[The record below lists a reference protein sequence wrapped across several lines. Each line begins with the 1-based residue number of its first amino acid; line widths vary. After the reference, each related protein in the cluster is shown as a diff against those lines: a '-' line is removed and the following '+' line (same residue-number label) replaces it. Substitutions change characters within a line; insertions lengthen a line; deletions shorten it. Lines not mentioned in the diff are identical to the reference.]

1 MSAEQTE
8 PITPPEARPAEVPSE
23 GKRGIYDLLQSLKG
37 GKLDPIT
44 ALLVMSEMRR
54 IDRDEERWELEKQRL
69 SQPQPNPSK
78 EVDFEK
84 LIDKINETWE
94 KRFAEYQSNTEKLL
108 LKGKV
113 EEAESKAE
121 RLEKELKEMKEKMEH
136 EKLLEEKVTKAIE
149 PYKEQISQL
158 QQILAERTKGMSENE
173 KRGFFQSLGEQIEQ
187 SLSQEVTG
195 TIAKTVSEAIVNAFT
210 PKEEKETVPVTA
222 EGKLDTYKMVD
233 KWVREGLKT
242 VQTLAQRWPQQK
254 PTPREVQKIPI
265 PPPSAITTPS
275 PAEATTTTVPP
286 TITIP
291 PPAETTITTPTP
303 ATPTVTVSPPEVAVS
318 TPSETPKEQPPQ
330 EPKQPEPEAKP
341 EIPEQPKQEAK
352 PEAEEKQPVRAKP
365 RKRSETTQESAPK
378 QES

>member
-8 PITPPEARPAEVPSE
+8 PITPPEDKAEAPSE

-54 IDRDEERWELEKQRL
+54 IDRDEQRWELERQRL
-69 SQPQPNPSK
+69 IQPQPNPTK

-84 LIDKINETWE
+84 LINKINETWE
-94 KRFAEYQSNTEKLL
+94 KRFMEYQSNIEKLL
-108 LKGKV
+108 LKGKM

-121 RLEKELKEMKEKMEH
+121 KLEKELREMKEKVEH
-136 EKLLEEKVTKAIE
+136 EKLLEEKIAQAIT

-158 QQILAERTKGMSENE
+158 QQLLAEKTKGMSENE
-173 KRGFFQSLGEQIEQ
+173 RRGFFQSLGEQIEQ

-195 TIAKTVSEAIVNAFT
+195 TIAKTVSDAIVNAFT
-210 PKEEKETVPVTA
+210 PKEEKEVPITP
-222 EGKLDTYKMVD
+222 EGKVDTYKMID

-254 PTPREVQKIPI
+254 PPPREVQKIPI
-265 PPPSAITTPS
+265 PQATVTMPTTSTTETLPS
-275 PAEATTTTVPP
+275 E
-286 TITIP
+286 TIP
-291 PPAETTITTPTP
+291 PSQPTETAVTIAPPQVTEAEKPETPTKPQEAKPPEQPTP
-303 ATPTVTVSPPEVAVS
+303 A
-318 TPSETPKEQPPQ
+318 
-330 EPKQPEPEAKP
+330 AKT

-352 PEAEEKQPVRAKP
+352 PETEEKQPVRAKP
-365 RKRSETTQESAPK
+365 KRRSETTQESPQN
-378 QES
+378 QEP

>member
-1 MSAEQTE
+1 
-8 PITPPEARPAEVPSE
+8 
-23 GKRGIYDLLQSLKG
+23 LKG

-69 SQPQPNPSK
+69 SQPQPSK

-84 LIDKINETWE
+84 LIDKINEAWE
-94 KRFAEYQSNTEKLL
+94 KRFMEYQSNMEKLL
-108 LKGKV
+108 LKGKM

-158 QQILAERTKGMSENE
+158 QQLLAERTKGMSENE

-210 PKEEKETVPVTA
+210 PKEEKEVPVTA
-222 EGKLDTYKMVD
+222 EGKLDTYKMID

-242 VQTLAQRWPQQK
+242 VQSLAQRWPQQK
-254 PTPREVQKIPI
+254 PPIREVQRIPTT
-265 PPPSAITTPS
+265 PPPEATATAVITPPEITSTSMPTPTETTP
-275 PAEATTTTVPP
+275 P
-286 TITIP
+286 TST
-291 PPAETTITTPTP
+291 AAPTP
-303 ATPTVTVSPPEVAVS
+303 EI
-318 TPSETPKEQPPQ
+318 PKEI
-330 EPKQPEPEAKP
+330 EAKK
-341 EIPEQPKQEAK
+341 EIPEQPKQEEVK
-352 PEAEEKQPVRAKP
+352 PQTEETAAARIKP
-365 RKRSETTQESAPK
+365 RKHRETAEESPQK
-378 QES
+378 QEP

>member
-8 PITPPEARPAEVPSE
+8 PITPPEARPAEAPSE
-23 GKRGIYDLLQSLKG
+23 AKRGIYDLLQSLKG

-94 KRFAEYQSNTEKLL
+94 KRFMEYQSNIEKLL

-121 RLEKELKEMKEKMEH
+121 RLEKELKEMKNKIEH
-136 EKLLEEKVTKAIE
+136 EKLLEEKVTQAIT
-149 PYKEQISQL
+149 PYKEQITQL
-158 QQILAERTKGMSENE
+158 QQLLAERTKGMSENE

-195 TIAKTVSEAIVNAFT
+195 TIAKTVADAIVNAFT
-210 PKEEKETVPVTA
+210 PKEEKEVPVTP
-222 EGKLDTYKMVD
+222 EGKVDTYKMVD
-233 KWVREGLKT
+233 KWVREGLKA

-254 PTPREVQKIPI
+254 PQPREVQKIPI
-265 PPPSAITTPS
+265 PPTSAITTPS
-275 PAEATTTTVPP
+275 PAEV
-286 TITIP
+286 
-291 PPAETTITTPTP
+291 TITTPTP
-303 ATPTVTVSPPEVAVS
+303 ATPTVSPPEVTVS
-318 TPSETPKEQPPQ
+318 TPPETPKEQPTQ
-330 EPKQPEPEAKP
+330 EAKPEAKP
-341 EIPEQPKQEAK
+341 EIPEQPKQEEAK
-352 PEAEEKQPVRAKP
+352 PETEEKQPVRAKP
-365 RKRSETTQESAPK
+365 RKHRETTEESTQK
-378 QES
+378 QEP